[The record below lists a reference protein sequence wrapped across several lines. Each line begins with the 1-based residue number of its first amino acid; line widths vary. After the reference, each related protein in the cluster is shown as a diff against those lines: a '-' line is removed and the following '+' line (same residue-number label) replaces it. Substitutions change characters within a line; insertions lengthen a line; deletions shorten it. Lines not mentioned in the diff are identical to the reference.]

1 MKCDRCDNDATVHE
15 VTVRSGVKVE
25 KHLCEACAAGE
36 GIAGASLG
44 ELLTKFMTQDAEIGA
59 KPKHV
64 HKPRVAACPGCGFTF
79 DQFRQAGL
87 LGCPAC
93 YKAFEALLTPLIERA
108 HEGATQH
115 AGKVP
120 KRIAARAAGREDEA
134 ATEAALARAQIR
146 ERQERLKVLQ
156 RQLDE
161 AVRGEQY
168 ELAARLRDQIRK
180 VDITIIPKPKGVQER
195 SEP

>member
-15 VTVRSGVKVE
+15 VTVLHGVKVE
-25 KHLCEACAAGE
+25 KHLCEACAASE
-36 GIAGASLG
+36 GIAGATLG
-44 ELLTKFMTQDAEIGA
+44 ELLTKFMTQDAEVGA

-64 HKPRVAACPGCGFTF
+64 QKPRVVACSGCGFTF

-93 YKAFEALLTPLIERA
+93 YKAFETLLTPLIERA

-115 AGKVP
+115 TGKIP
-120 KRIAARAAGREDEA
+120 KRIAARAAGHEDEA
-134 ATEAALARAQIR
+134 ATEAALVRAQIR

-180 VDITIIPKPKGVQER
+180 VDITIVSKPKGVQER

>member
-15 VTVRSGVKVE
+15 VTVRNGVKVE

-44 ELLTKFMTQDAEIGA
+44 ELLTKFMTQDAEVGA

-64 HKPRVAACPGCGFTF
+64 HKARVSACPGCGFTF
-79 DQFRQAGL
+79 DQFRQAGV

-93 YKAFEALLTPLIERA
+93 YKAFETLLTPLIERA

-134 ATEAALARAQIR
+134 ATEAALARAQLR

>member
-15 VTVRSGVKVE
+15 VTVRNGVKVE

-36 GIAGASLG
+36 GIAGATLG
-44 ELLTKFMTQDAEIGA
+44 ELLTKFMTQDAEVGA

-64 HKPRVAACPGCGFTF
+64 HKPRIIACSGCGFTF

-115 AGKVP
+115 TGKVP
-120 KRIAARAAGREDEA
+120 RRIAARAAGQEDSA
-134 ATEAALARAQIR
+134 ATEAAVVRAQLR

-180 VDITIIPKPKGVQER
+180 VDTSIVTKPTGTQER
-195 SEP
+195 AES

>member
-15 VTVRSGVKVE
+15 VTVRNGVKVE

-36 GIAGASLG
+36 GIGGASLG
-44 ELLTKFMTQDAEIGA
+44 ELLTKFMTQDAEVGA

-64 HKPRVAACPGCGFTF
+64 HKPRAAACQGCGFTF
-79 DQFRQAGL
+79 DQFRQSGL

-93 YKAFEALLTPLIERA
+93 YKTFEALLTPLIEGA

-115 AGKVP
+115 TGKIP

-134 ATEAALARAQIR
+134 ATEAALARAQLR
-146 ERQERLKVLQ
+146 ERQERLKILQ
-156 RQLDE
+156 RQLEE
-161 AVRGEQY
+161 AVRSEQY

-180 VDITIIPKPKGVQER
+180 IDVVAPRVEER
-195 SEP
+195 S

>member
-1 MKCDRCDNDATVHE
+1 MHDVP
-15 VTVRSGVKVE
+15 VRNGVKVE

-44 ELLTKFMTQDAEIGA
+44 ELLTKFMTQESEATV
-59 KPKHV
+59 KPKHPV
-64 HKPRVAACPGCGFTF
+64 RVRPSACPGCGFTF
-79 DQFRQAGL
+79 EQFRQAGL

-93 YKAFEALLTPLIERA
+93 YKAFETLLAPLIERA
-108 HEGATQH
+108 HEGSVQH
-115 AGKVP
+115 TGKVP
-120 KRIAARAAGREDEA
+120 KRIAARAAGREEDA
-134 ATEAALARAQIR
+134 IATEEALARAQLR

-180 VDITIIPKPKGVQER
+180 VDVTLVAKPRDTSER
-195 SEP
+195 S

>member
-15 VTVRSGVKVE
+15 VTVRNGVKVE

-44 ELLTKFMTQDAEIGA
+44 ELLTKFMTQDAEVGA

-79 DQFRQAGL
+79 DQFRQAGV

-93 YKAFEALLTPLIERA
+93 YKVFETLLTPLIERA

-134 ATEAALARAQIR
+134 ATEAALARAQLR

-180 VDITIIPKPKGVQER
+180 VDVTIIPKGVQER

>member
-15 VTVRSGVKVE
+15 VTVRNGVKVE

-36 GIAGASLG
+36 GIAGATLG
-44 ELLTKFMTQDAEIGA
+44 ELLTKFMTQESEATA
-59 KPKHV
+59 KPKQAA
-64 HKPRVAACPGCGFTF
+64 RVRPSACPGCGFTF
-79 DQFRQAGL
+79 EQFRQAGL

-93 YKAFEALLTPLIERA
+93 YKSFEALLTPLIERA
-108 HEGATQH
+108 HEGSTQH
-115 AGKVP
+115 TGKVP
-120 KRIAARAAGREDEA
+120 KRIAARAAGREEDA
-134 ATEAALARAQIR
+134 IATEDALARAQLR

-180 VDITIIPKPKGVQER
+180 VDVTLVAKPRDARER
-195 SEP
+195 S